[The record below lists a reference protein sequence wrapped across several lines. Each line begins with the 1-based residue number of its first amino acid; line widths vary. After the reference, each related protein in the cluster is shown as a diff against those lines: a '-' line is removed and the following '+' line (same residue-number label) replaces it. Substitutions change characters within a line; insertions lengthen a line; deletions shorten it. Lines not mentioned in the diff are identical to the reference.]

1 MNMLKKIQNKNI
13 VRTSIVAAVMLIST
27 VLSNIVTSNA
37 AVETVVPPG
46 ATMDVFDYYVM
57 GKNTDQNYECY
68 SHPEIATNGINAGKQ
83 LKFLY
88 NNAVRNY
95 SYDATTAKW
104 MRSVVNDYVSN
115 NDYSYVNNIGYG
127 NPKVDSSGY
136 PHVVDPGHIDTS
148 IGYLFDSSSQN
159 GKISYMNATP
169 NIFKKTSD
177 GSYSY
182 SSYDNFA
189 RFDTGK
195 KTFTLESKAGGGFFP
210 FDSMSTDYTR
220 CNHYFGMHVT
230 QPFYLP
236 ANLKTETGK
245 DIVFQ
250 FSGDDDVYI
259 DIDGAVISLNIFLSW
274 HQCTINFSTG
284 AISTNTSGYTANY
297 TLKDLFTRAGITP
310 TGGFSDNTLAGD
322 TYHTL
327 NFYYLERGNWGSNCI
342 LKYNIQTKP
351 LTVSYNGNGSDTGD
365 GKDVASH
372 VDESMQIEN
381 NWFGKTGYDFKG
393 WNTKADGTGTSY
405 KEGDETAFTEDTI
418 LYAIWAPHTYTIAF
432 DSNSTDA
439 TGSMSPMP
447 MTYDVGK
454 ALTSNSF
461 SRIGYKFIGWRSSNA
476 ATGKEYADGTTVS
489 NLTSTDK
496 ATVTMYAQWQPI
508 SYAVKFNK
516 NRPDA
521 TGSMPDMSF
530 KYNETKRLTSNAYSS
545 ASAKFAGIWNT
556 RPNGS
561 GTTYQDGENV
571 TNLTEENGGT
581 VTLYA
586 QWSTNSY
593 IVTFIDGHDGTTL
606 KTENVEHGHAATP
619 PAMPKHTGYT
629 PLGWSG
635 YDHITGNTVIRL
647 EYRKNTYQIAFDA
660 NGGTGSMGN
669 QQMSYDTKAAL
680 NANKFSR
687 TGYTYVG
694 WRLEDKDN
702 GTAYAD
708 GEEVENLTSEDGA
721 TLTMYAQWSSN
732 GYDILFNAN
741 AKDATGATPSMH
753 MSYGETRDLTKNGFS
768 RTGYIFSGWRLS
780 DAVSGTE
787 YADGASV
794 TNLSSASNGSVTLYA
809 QWTPISYRIRF
820 DGNKA
825 DATGSTPEMS
835 MRYGETKPLS
845 TNGFSSPS
853 AKWTGWNASADGTGS
868 SYSNGQDVRNLTAE
882 DGGNHHAIRAVV
894 DELIHRHIRRRARWH
909 GDIDSPSPP
918 RG

>member
-13 VRTSIVAAVMLIST
+13 IRASIVAAVMLIST
-27 VLSNIVTSNA
+27 VLSNIVVSNA
-37 AVETVVPPG
+37 AVEAVVPPG
-46 ATMDVFDYYVM
+46 ATMDMFDYYVM

-68 SHPEIATNGINAGKQ
+68 AHPEIATHGINAGKQ

-88 NNAVRNY
+88 NNAVRNH

-104 MRSVVNDYVSN
+104 MRSVVNDYVNN
-115 NDYSYVNNIGYG
+115 NDYSFINNIGYG

-136 PHVVDPGHIDTS
+136 PHVVDPGRIDTS

-274 HQCTINFSTG
+274 HGCTINFSTG
-284 AISTNTSGYTANY
+284 AISTDTAGYKANY

-310 TGGFSDNTLAGD
+310 TGGFSGNTLAGD

-365 GKDVASH
+365 DKDVASH
-372 VDESMQIEN
+372 VDESMRIEN
-381 NWFGKTGYDFKG
+381 NWFGKTGYDFKE
-393 WNTKADGTGTSY
+393 WNTKADGTGASY
-405 KEGDETAFTEDTI
+405 EEGDGTAFTEDTT
-418 LYAIWAPHTYTIAF
+418 LYAIWTPRTYTIAF

-461 SRIGYKFIGWRSSNA
+461 SRIGYKFIGWRSSDA
-476 ATGKEYADGTTVS
+476 AAGKEYADGATVS

-508 SYAVKFNK
+508 SYTVDAYVI
-516 NRPDA
+516 RRDEEPDEERIL
-521 TGSMPDMSF
+521 PH
-530 KYNETKRLTSNAYSS
+530 RLHLLRMAPIRCRIGHRICRWGVRGQPLI
-545 ASAKFAGIWNT
+545 GIE
-556 RPNGS
+556 R
-561 GTTYQDGENV
+561 
-571 TNLTEENGGT
+571 
-581 VTLYA
+581 
-586 QWSTNSY
+586 
-593 IVTFIDGHDGTTL
+593 I
-606 KTENVEHGHAATP
+606 GHAIRAVDADFISDTVRWKQGGCDRHDP
-619 PAMPKHTGYT
+619 
-629 PLGWSG
+629 
-635 YDHITGNTVIRL
+635 GNV
-647 EYRKNTYQIAFDA
+647 
-660 NGGTGSMGN
+660 
-669 QQMSYDTKAAL
+669 
-680 NANKFSR
+680 
-687 TGYTYVG
+687 
-694 WRLEDKDN
+694 
-702 GTAYAD
+702 
-708 GEEVENLTSEDGA
+708 
-721 TLTMYAQWSSN
+721 
-732 GYDILFNAN
+732 
-741 AKDATGATPSMH
+741 
-753 MSYGETRDLTKNGFS
+753 
-768 RTGYIFSGWRLS
+768 
-780 DAVSGTE
+780 DAVRRDE
-787 YADGASV
+787 NALPERLLVPQREMDGMECKRRRHGQLVLEWA
-794 TNLSSASNGSVTLYA
+794 GCEEPDCGG
-809 QWTPISYRIRF
+809 W
-820 DGNKA
+820 GN
-825 DATGSTPEMS
+825 
-835 MRYGETKPLS
+835 R
-845 TNGFSSPS
+845 
-853 AKWTGWNASADGTGS
+853 
-868 SYSNGQDVRNLTAE
+868 
-882 DGGNHHAIRAVV
+882 HAIRAVV
-894 DELIHRHIRRRARWH
+894 D
-909 GDIDSPSPP
+909 
-918 RG
+918 